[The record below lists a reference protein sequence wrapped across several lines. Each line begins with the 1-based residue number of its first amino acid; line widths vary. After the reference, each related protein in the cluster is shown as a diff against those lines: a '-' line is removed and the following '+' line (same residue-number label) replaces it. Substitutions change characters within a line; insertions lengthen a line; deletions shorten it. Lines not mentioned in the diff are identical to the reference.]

1 MPATKAKD
9 FGMMKSMT
17 AYGRGRITTAE
28 KDFTLEIKSVN
39 SRYLDC
45 TVKLPHRYA
54 FLEDKIKAYIQQ
66 KGVSRGKVDVYLGVD
81 TLSETEVQISVDRGY
96 TEGYLAALCT
106 LRDEFHLPDDISVM
120 KIAADRNVFT
130 MRRAEEDEA
139 RDWEPISAV
148 LDIALENF
156 LAVRAAEGEK
166 IEKDIS
172 AKIEFIKETAA
183 KIAQYSEE
191 EIKTYHAKLTERIK
205 QILGENQIEIDEGR
219 ILTEA
224 AVYADRVAIDEELT
238 RLSCHFGAFY
248 DIVSSGQPCGRKL
261 DFLLQEINR
270 ETNTIGSKA
279 QCLDIT
285 KLVVTIKAELEKIR
299 EQIQNIE

>member
-1 MPATKAKD
+1 MI
-9 FGMMKSMT
+9 KSMT
-17 AYGRGRITTAE
+17 AYGRGRRTTEE
-28 KDFTLEIKSVN
+28 KDITAEIKSVN

-45 TVKLPHRYA
+45 SVKLPHRYA
-54 FLEDKIKAYIQQ
+54 FLEDKIRAYIQK
-66 KGVSRGKVDVYLGVD
+66 KGITRGKVDLYIGVD
-81 TLSETEVQISVDRGY
+81 TLADTEVKISVDRAY
-96 TEGYLAALCT
+96 TEGYLAALYT

-120 KIAADRNVFT
+120 RVAADRNVFT
-130 MRRAEEDEA
+130 LRRAEDDEA
-139 RDWEPISAV
+139 RDWEEISAV
-148 LDIALENF
+148 LDVAIDNF

-166 IEKDIS
+166 IEKDIC
-172 AKIEFIKETAA
+172 AKIEYIKETAA
-183 KIAQYSEE
+183 KIADYSAE
-191 EIKTYHAKLTERIK
+191 EIASYNAKLTERIK
-205 QILGENQIEIDEGR
+205 QILDDNRVTVDEGR

-224 AVYADRVAIDEELT
+224 AIYADRVAIDEELT

-248 DIVSSGQPCGRKL
+248 DILAAGEPCGRKL

-279 QCLDIT
+279 QSLDIA